1 MTLKTKE
8 SKRNPGMM
16 LSELNGLQR
25 LEYLEYIAELEDE
38 LEEKQKEASPS
49 RVTAILVSINIKA
62 AARMIALSLSNLEE
76 YKNVNVEDIQTKVLK
91 EYGLDDINFNS
102 FQIRE
107 LSNMI
112 AKSPVNNDSEQ
123 EEAKEPVTAEKQQP
137 PIKNSE

>member
-123 EEAKEPVTAEKQQP
+123 EEAKEPVTAEKQ
-137 PIKNSE
+137 

>member
-1 MTLKTKE
+1 
-8 SKRNPGMM
+8 MM

-123 EEAKEPVTAEKQQP
+123 EEAKEPVTAEKQ
-137 PIKNSE
+137 